1 MRRSAAILFF
11 LTLACQENVAPET
24 VTTTTND
31 ATATAPPAPPAAAP
45 PAAPPPATSTA
56 PAVNGPKLMPVDEA
70 SQDAELV
77 AYRNE
82 LLDAVRRGDAKAVVV
97 LADPKIRTSFGGDG
111 GADAFRKA
119 LAREGTMEDL
129 ELVLSH
135 GGSFQG
141 EGESRSF
148 WAPYVYSAW
157 PEQHDAFESLAVIDE
172 DVPLRET
179 KEGSS
184 PLVATLAYDIVTL
197 VLTEGDLRQ
206 VKTADGKVGWV
217 DGKHVRSPVG
227 YRAGFN
233 KVGGKWKMNAFV
245 AGD

>member
-11 LTLACQENVAPET
+11 LTLACQQNVAPET

-31 ATATAPPAPPAAAP
+31 ATTAATTSAAP
-45 PAAPPPATSTA
+45 PPTAPAPATSTA
-56 PAVNGPKLMPVDEA
+56 PAVNGPKLMPVDQA
-70 SQDAELV
+70 SQDAQLV

-82 LLDAVRRGDAKAVVV
+82 LLDAVRRRDAKAVVA
-97 LADPKIRTSFGGDG
+97 LADPNIRTSFGGDG

-119 LAREGTMEDL
+119 LGREGTMEDL

-157 PEQHDAFESLAVIDE
+157 PEQHDAFESLAVID
-172 DVPLRET
+172 DNVPLRET
-179 KEGSS
+179 KEASS
-184 PLVATLAYDIVTL
+184 PVVATLAYDIVT
-197 VLTEGDLRQ
+197 VVITEGELRQ

>member
-1 MRRSAAILFF
+1 MRRSAAILLF
-11 LTLACQENVAPET
+11 LTLACRENVAPES

-31 ATATAPPAPPAAAP
+31 ATAAPVAPP
-45 PAAPPPATSTA
+45 PAAPAAVTSTA

-70 SQDAELV
+70 PQDAELV
-77 AYRNE
+77 AYRNQ
-82 LLDAVRRGDAKAVVV
+82 LLDAVRRR
-97 LADPKIRTSFGGDG
+97 DPKGVVALVDPAIRTSFGGDG
-111 GADAFRKA
+111 GADDFRRT

-129 ELVLSH
+129 ELVLSR
-135 GGSFQG
+135 GGTFRG

-157 PEQHDAFESLAVIDE
+157 PDEHDPFESLAVID
-172 DVPLRET
+172 DDIPLRGS
-179 KEGSS
+179 KEASS
-184 PLVATLAYDIVTL
+184 PVVATLAYDIVT
-197 VLTEGDLRQ
+197 VVITEGDLRQ

-233 KVGGKWKMNAFV
+233 KVQARWRMNAFV